1 MEARLAG
8 TGTIAGIMK
17 SVLLKTEELKF
28 FCAARCFATLRGP
41 QVVEVTPGEWD
52 FERERDRA
60 RAFVLPLPLFWNGS
74 ELGACVRGVRAGVV
88 AAGAQNGAGGHLALA
103 GDTKLVPGAGEVLR
117 GAVSSVGF
125 CGRLVLYGWLIG

>member
-1 MEARLAG
+1 MAG

-74 ELGACVRGVRAGVV
+74 ELGPASEGFERVWWPQEHKMERAGILRWQATQNLYPGPGKCLEVRLAV
-88 AAGAQNGAGGHLALA
+88 SGFAAGLCCTAG
-103 GDTKLVPGAGEVLR
+103 
-117 GAVSSVGF
+117 
-125 CGRLVLYGWLIG
+125 